1 MAFNSFVFWIVFP
14 FIFGI
19 YWLIP
24 SKFNQWRKVFLV
36 LASYLLYM
44 NWKPAFA
51 VVLLGVTLVT
61 YWGGQIFSLEF
72 KDNSLKSVQE
82 FKSSCIGKRTS
93 SSAKRKKL
101 VWRFAL
107 LALLPLLVFKYYN
120 FLNDSLSDGLA
131 VVGLHFAMPGL
142 NWAVPVGISFFTF
155 QAVGYMLDVYHG
167 RVKAEKNLLDYVL
180 FVSFFPQVTSGPIS
194 TAEDLMPQ
202 IKATHKFDYEQG
214 KQGLKYL
221 LWGMFIKLVIADRLG
236 LFVDTVYA
244 NYVHYSG
251 ATCFV
256 ASVFYTLQIYCDFA
270 GYSLMAIGIARTLGF
285 NLIDNFRR
293 PYLAVSITDFWKRW
307 HISLTRWLTR
317 QVYIPL
323 GGSRCSK
330 ARTYWNIFVTFLVS
344 GIWHGAN
351 WTFIFWGVM
360 HGVLQIIEKA
370 LGWQKYEGKNWTVRV
385 VRIGVTFLLVNFAWI
400 FFRMPD
406 VESAFN
412 MINQMFSNWGQ
423 LRLNDLNGT
432 IWLIL
437 GLSLSMLFFKD
448 IRDEFLC
455 SKLRFVEFWPVRWAV
470 YVALFCMI
478 LTFGVLDGGQF
489 IYVSF

>member
-1 MAFNSFVFWIVFP
+1 MAFNSFSFWLIFP

-24 SKFNQWRKVFLV
+24 AKWNQWRKVFLV

-51 VVLLGVTLVT
+51 IVLFGVTLVT
-61 YWGGQIFSLEF
+61 YYGGQVLEYRNEC
-72 KDNSLKSVQE
+72 KEKTVKS
-82 FKSSCIGKRTS
+82 KR
-93 SSAKRKKL
+93 L
-101 VWRFAL
+101 GWLFAL
-107 LALLPLLVFKYYN
+107 LGVLPLLVFKYYN
-120 FLNDSLSDGLA
+120 FLNDSLTEGLA
-131 VVGLHFAMPGL
+131 AIGLKFALPGL

-155 QAVGYMLDVYHG
+155 QAVGYMLDVYHR
-167 RVKAEKNLLDYVL
+167 RVNAERSLLDYLL

-194 TAEDLMPQ
+194 TAEELMPQ
-202 IKATHKFDYEQG
+202 IKAVHKFDYEQG

-244 NYVHYSG
+244 NFIHYSG
-251 ATCFV
+251 STCFV
-256 ASVFYTLQIYCDFA
+256 ASVFYSLQIYCDFA
-270 GYSLMAIGIARTLGF
+270 GYSLMAIGISRTLGF

-330 ARTYWNIFVTFLVS
+330 PRTYWNIFVTFLVS

-360 HGVLQIIEKA
+360 HGLLQIFEKA
-370 LGWQKYEGKNWTVRV
+370 IGWQKYEGKNQTVRI
-385 VRIGVTFLLVNFAWI
+385 VRIIITFLLVNFAWV
-400 FFRMPD
+400 FFRMPNISD
-406 VESAFN
+406 AFA
-412 MINQMFSNWGQ
+412 MIGRIFTQTGVPN
-423 LRLNDLNGT
+423 
-432 IWLIL
+432 
-437 GLSLSMLFFKD
+437 LSHIGGAAMLLLFLALFMLLFKD
-448 IRDEFLC
+448 IKEEFFPNKFAFLNY
-455 SKLRFVEFWPVRWAV
+455 KIVRWTI
-470 YVALFCMI
+470 YVILLSMI
-478 LTFGVLDGGQF
+478 LNFGVLDGGQF

>member
-1 MAFNSFVFWIVFP
+1 MPFNSFSFWLIFP
-14 FIFGI
+14 FIFWI

-24 SKFNQWRKVFLV
+24 AKWNLWRKVFLV
-36 LASYLLYM
+36 VASYLLYM

-51 VVLLGVTLVT
+51 LVLFGVTLVT
-61 YWGGQIFSLEF
+61 YWGGQVFQV
-72 KDNSLKSVQE
+72 KDEESTAK
-82 FKSSCIGKRTS
+82 GT
-93 SSAKRKKL
+93 KRKHL
-101 VWRFAL
+101 VWVFAL
-107 LALLPLLVFKYYN
+107 LGILPLLVFKYYN
-120 FLNDSLSDGLA
+120 FLNGSLTEDLAAIGLK
-131 VVGLHFAMPGL
+131 FALPGL

-167 RVKAEKNLLDYVL
+167 RVKAEKNLLDYIL

-194 TAEDLMPQ
+194 TAEELMPQ

-244 NYVHYSG
+244 NYIHYNG

-270 GYSLMAIGIARTLGF
+270 GYSLMSIGIARTLGF

-330 ARTYWNIFVTFLVS
+330 PRTYWNIFVTFLVS

-351 WTFIFWGVM
+351 WTFIVWGCM

-370 LGWQKYEGKNWTVRV
+370 LGWQKYEENNLAVRTVR
-385 VRIGVTFLLVNFAWI
+385 IIITFMLVNFAWI
-400 FFRMPD
+400 FFRMPNIGD
-406 VESAFN
+406 ALAVIVKVFT
-412 MINQMFSNWGQ
+412 
-423 LRLNDLNGT
+423 DLG
-432 IWLIL
+432 IPDLSGMDIFVKLIIAI
-437 GLSLSMLFFKD
+437 SLPILCFKD
-448 IRDEFLC
+448 LRDEFFSNKISFLQK
-455 SKLRFVEFWPVRWAV
+455 SFIRWSI
-470 YVALFCMI
+470 YVVLFAMI
-478 LTFGVLDGGQF
+478 LSLGVLDSGQF
-489 IYVSF
+489 IYVNF

>member
-1 MAFNSFVFWIVFP
+1 MAFNSFQFW
-14 FIFGI
+14 FIFPVI
-19 YWLIP
+19 FLVYWLIP
-24 SKFNQWRKVFLV
+24 ARYNVGRKGWLV
-36 LASYLLYM
+36 LVSYLLYM
-44 NWKPAFA
+44 NWKPAFSF
-51 VVLLGVTLVT
+51 VLLEVTLIT
-61 YWGGQIFSLEF
+61 YWGGYLVGKQRVNGEV
-72 KDNSLKSVQE
+72 LKVES
-82 FKSSCIGKRTS
+82 GRRKRL
-93 SSAKRKKL
+93 A
-101 VWRFAL
+101 WCFAL
-107 LALLPLLVFKYYN
+107 LGLLPLLVFKYYN
-120 FLNDSLSDGLA
+120 FLNDSLTALLQVSGLRFQ
-131 VVGLHFAMPGL
+131 LPGL

-155 QAVGYMLDVYHG
+155 QAVGYLLDVYHG

-202 IKATHKFDYEQG
+202 IKASHTFDYEQG
-214 KQGLKYL
+214 KRGLEQL
-221 LWGMFIKLVIADRLG
+221 LWGMFLKVVIADRLG
-236 LFVDTVYA
+236 LFVDTVHA
-244 NYVHYSG
+244 NYIHYSG

-256 ASVFYTLQIYCDFA
+256 ASAFYTLQIYCDFA

-330 ARTYWNIFVTFLVS
+330 LRTYWNILVTFLVS

-370 LGWQKYEGKNWTVRV
+370 LGWQKYEGKNWAVRTVR
-385 VRIGVTFLLVNFAWI
+385 IAVTFLLVSFAWV
-400 FFRMPD
+400 FFRMPNIGD
-406 VESAFN
+406 AFG
-412 MINQMFSNWGQ
+412 MIGRMFTNIGVP
-423 LRLNDLNGT
+423 
-432 IWLIL
+432 
-437 GLSLSMLFFKD
+437 SLSDMGPSGMIIVAIGLFLLIFKEL
-448 IRDEFLC
+448 REEFFPNRMAFLNY
-455 SKLRFVEFWPVRWAV
+455 RVVRWCA
-470 YVALFCMI
+470 YVSMFCMI
-478 LTFGVLDGGQF
+478 LLFGVLDGGQF

>member
-1 MAFNSFVFWIVFP
+1 MPFNSFIFWLIFP
-14 FIFGI
+14 FIFGL

-24 SKFNQWRKVFLV
+24 AKYNQARKVFLV
-36 LASYLLYM
+36 LVSYLLYM

-51 VVLLGVTLVT
+51 IVLLGVTLIT
-61 YWGGQIFSLEF
+61 YWGGLRL
-72 KDNSLKSVQE
+72 DNQQSN
-82 FKSSCIGKRTS
+82 
-93 SSAKRKKL
+93 KKKGL
-101 VWRFAL
+101 AWPFAL
-107 LALLPLLVFKYYN
+107 LAVLPLLVFKYYN
-120 FLNDSLSDGLA
+120 FLNDSLSQGLA
-131 VVGLHFAMPGL
+131 AIGLKFALPGL
-142 NWAVPVGISFFTF
+142 NWAIPVGISFFTF

-167 RVKAEKNLLDYVL
+167 KTKAEKIILDYVL

-194 TAEDLMPQ
+194 TANELLPQ

-214 KQGLKYL
+214 KQGLKFL

-244 NYVHYSG
+244 NYIHYNG

-293 PYLAVSITDFWKRW
+293 PYFATSITDFWKRW
-307 HISLTRWLTR
+307 HISLTRWLT
-317 QVYIPL
+317 QQIYIPL

-351 WTFIFWGVM
+351 WTFIVWGCM

-370 LGWQKYEGKNWTVRV
+370 LGWQKYEGKNWAVKALRMC
-385 VRIGVTFLLVNFAWI
+385 ITFLLVNFAWI
-400 FFRMPD
+400 FFRMPNIGD
-406 VESAFN
+406 AWG
-412 MINQMFSNWGQ
+412 ITTRMFTVFGIPEISSIGME
-423 LRLNDLNGT
+423 
-432 IWLIL
+432 
-437 GLSLSMLFFKD
+437 SLSIIAGGLFILFFKD
-448 IRDEFLC
+448 FKDEFLKNNRV
-455 SKLRFVEFWPVRWAV
+455 SLFNRSIIRWVV
-470 YVALFCMI
+470 YVMLFCMI
-478 LTFGVLDGGQF
+478 INFGVLDGGQF
-489 IYVSF
+489 IYVNF